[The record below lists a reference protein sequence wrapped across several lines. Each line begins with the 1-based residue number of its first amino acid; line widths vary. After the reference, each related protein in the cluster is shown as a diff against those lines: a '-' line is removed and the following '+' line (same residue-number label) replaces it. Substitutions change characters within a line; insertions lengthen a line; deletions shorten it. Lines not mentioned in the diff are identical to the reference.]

1 LLDDLG
7 AARSAVRIRG
17 GRYGARRLERELRA
31 RGFSRETVERAL
43 SEREP
48 EAEETALARALERV
62 WKKSARL
69 PGAVRRKRAI
79 DSLARRGFSAARVS
93 EMIDR
98 FERKPNDD
106 HEGERGPRAVS

>member
-17 GRYGARRLERELRA
+17 DRYGARRLERELRA

-48 EAEETALARALERV
+48 EAEETALVRVLERV
-62 WKKSARL
+62 WKRSARL
-69 PGAVRRKRAI
+69 PGAVRRKRAV
-79 DSLARRGFSAARVS
+79 DSLARRGFSATKVS

-98 FERKPNDD
+98 FEKTRHDV
-106 HEGERGPRAVS
+106 HESQRGPRAVS